1 MFPHLL
7 FQKLNV
13 VCSMIAT
20 SSHLSQCNV
29 FQYFISLGNSLIVHS
44 LVEPISSIIP
54 QTIQE
59 LRRHMETVQSS
70 SSAVSMTAHTIPMT
84 ADTIPMTAHTGSCS
98 ITFPCSPDL
107 FFFGVS
113 NTSHSEEWLQV
124 RTQQGFDREPGRGVR
139 D

>member
-1 MFPHLL
+1 
-7 FQKLNV
+7 
-13 VCSMIAT
+13 MIAT

-29 FQYFISLGNSLIVHS
+29 LQYFISPGNSLNVHS
-44 LVEPISSIIP
+44 LVEPVSSIIP

-70 SSAVSMTAHTIPMT
+70 SSATSMTAHTIAMT
-84 ADTIPMTAHTGSCS
+84 ADTIPMTAHTGSSS
-98 ITFPCSPDL
+98 ITSPCSPDL
-107 FFFGVS
+107 FVPGNS
-113 NTSHSEEWLQV
+113 NTSHFEEWLQV